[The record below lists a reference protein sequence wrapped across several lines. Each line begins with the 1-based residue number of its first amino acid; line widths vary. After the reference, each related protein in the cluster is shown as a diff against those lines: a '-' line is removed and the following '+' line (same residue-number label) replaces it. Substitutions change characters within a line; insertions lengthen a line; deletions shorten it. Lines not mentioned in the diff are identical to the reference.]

1 MRQVFQVPA
10 GRLVVDRGT
19 PADGAEVLGLYER
32 VLAEERW
39 FITSPEELSMDAE
52 TMGAQIG
59 WLNRRE
65 NCVFLTGRIK
75 RDLVG
80 AVRLTGGD
88 AARTRH
94 VARLEIFVEGALRGG
109 GIGRALMEAVV
120 SWAVESPRVSK
131 LSLNVFD
138 DNERAVRLYER
149 LGFTVEGR
157 RPGEYRERDG
167 RLRGDVL
174 MARAV

>member
-1 MRQVFQVPA
+1 MRQIFQIPA
-10 GRLVVDRGT
+10 GRLVVDRGA

-39 FITSPEELSMDAE
+39 FISSPEELSMDGD

-65 NCVFLTGRIK
+65 NCCFMTGRLK
-75 RDLVG
+75 RELVG

-88 AARTRH
+88 MARTRH
-94 VARLEIFVEGALRGG
+94 VARLEIFVAASVRGG
-109 GIGRALMEAVV
+109 GVGRALMHAVIA
-120 SWAVESPRVSK
+120 WAEDSPRLSK

-149 LGFTVEGR
+149 MGFVVEGR

-174 MARAV
+174 MARPV